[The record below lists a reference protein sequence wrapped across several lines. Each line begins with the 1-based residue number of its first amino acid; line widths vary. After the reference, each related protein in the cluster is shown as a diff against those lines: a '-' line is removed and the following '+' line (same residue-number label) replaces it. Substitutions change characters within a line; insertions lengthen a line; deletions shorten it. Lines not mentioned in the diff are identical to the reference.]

1 MGTIKADTVTGLA
14 DPNKATI
21 PNTITM
27 GSTTATLNFGNTVV
41 ANASAGSTTITGE
54 GGSTTTN
61 LQQGLC
67 KTWCDY
73 NAASDGDG
81 TMSLADSFN
90 IASLTDNGTGDYTF
104 AHTNDM
110 ASGNYVFLGGSQ
122 YETGAIASVT
132 TLRIKSGSAGNK
144 AAATMRIQSEY
155 SNTSGN
161 STAYDYAQQQFA
173 VHGDLA

>member
-1 MGTIKADTVTGLA
+1 M
-14 DPNKATI
+14 
-21 PNTITM
+21 
-27 GSTTATLNFGNTVV
+27 STVV
-41 ANASAGSTTITGE
+41 ATNINTDALVGNTSANAITVRGE
-54 GGSTTTN
+54 GSATTS

-73 NAASDGDG
+73 RAGTLGGSSDGNS
-81 TMSLADSFN
+81 TISIEDSFN
-90 IASLTDNGTGDYTF
+90 VASLVDNGTGDYTF

-132 TLRIKSGSAGNK
+132 TIRIKSGDASNK
-144 AAATMRIQSEY
+144 AAATMRIASQY

-161 STAYDYAQQQFA
+161 CTQYDYAQQQFA